1 MVLIRN
7 YQPSDRKAVMEICWR
22 TGYMGEEAKG
32 RFDDPYLFGLL
43 FCLYYTDYEPENCFV
58 AINEESDV
66 ITGYILSSFDYKKQ
80 EEKFRKFMISKIF
93 RRVFLYTIWR
103 RPKTFKTL
111 LYFRKIE
118 RNSPPIPNEKE
129 LLSVYPAHLHIDIL
143 PEWHRKGVGT
153 RLINTL
159 ETHLSSNGISG
170 VHLGTS
176 DYNVKAIPFYYK
188 LGFSL
193 IYEGSSGYGMW
204 PDAPEVKMLIFA
216 KKID

>member
-1 MVLIRN
+1 MVLIRK
-7 YQPSDRKAVMEICWR
+7 YHPSDRNKVIDICWR

-43 FCLYYTDYEPENCFV
+43 FCIYYLDYEPDNCYV
-58 AINEESDV
+58 AIDEDSEV
-66 ITGYILSSFDYKKQ
+66 VVGYILSSFDSKKQ
-80 EEKFRKFMISKIF
+80 EKRFRRVMSSKIF
-93 RRVFLYTIWR
+93 RRAFLYTIWR

-118 RNSPPIPNEKE
+118 KTSPPISNEEE
-129 LLSVYPAHLHIDIL
+129 LLSPYPAHLHIDIL
-143 PEWHRKGVGT
+143 PEWHRIGIGT
-153 RLINTL
+153 RLIRTL
-159 ETHLSSNGISG
+159 GSHLSSNGVSG

-176 DYNVKAIPFYYK
+176 EYNVKAVPFYRN

-193 IYEGSSGYGMW
+193 IYEGPSGYGMW
-204 PDAPEVKMLIFA
+204 PDAPEARNLIFA